1 MSTYETILVDA
12 PATSVARITLNRP
25 EKRNAISTP
34 MRTELLE
41 ALRAHDHDP
50 DIRVTVVRGAG
61 PYFSAGYDLGG
72 GPMMEGS
79 PFYSAPGDGQ
89 WARQANDTWF
99 SVWDLAKPVIAQIH
113 GYAIA
118 GATEL
123 ASACDLVYVADDAQ
137 ISYPVVRVMSPPD
150 WQYHTVLLGMRRAM
164 ELVLTGDAISGVE
177 AAAIGFA
184 NRAFPADT
192 LEASVLAVAE
202 RVAGVPSDLAQ
213 INKRSVHRAF
223 DVWGARA
230 AIRAG
235 TELQALAAHSAT
247 ATANRTGLLERMKA
261 TSAAPQEQAGHGGT
275 LPE

>member
-1 MSTYETILVDA
+1 MSYEFIAVDE
-12 PATSVARITLNRP
+12 PAEFVRRITLNRP

-34 MRTELLE
+34 LRTELLD
-41 ALRAHDHDP
+41 ALRAHDHDAAV
-50 DIRVTVVRGAG
+50 RVTIVRGAG
-61 PYFSAGYDLGG
+61 PCFSAGYDLGG
-72 GPMMEGS
+72 NLMEDA

-99 SVWDLAKPVIAQIH
+99 SIWDLAKPVIAQIH

-123 ASACDLVYVADDAQ
+123 ASACDLVYVAEDAA
-137 ISYPVVRVMSPPD
+137 ISYPVVRVASPPD

-164 ELVLTGDAISGVE
+164 ELVLTGDPINGLE
-177 AAAIGFA
+177 AARVGFA
-184 NRAFPADT
+184 NQAFPADQ
-192 LEASVLAVAE
+192 LEDEVL
-202 RVAGVPSDLAQ
+202 RIAGRIAGIPSDLTQ

-235 TELQALAAHSAT
+235 TELQALAGHTETAARVRENVLGAVKSAV
-247 ATANRTGLLERMKA
+247 ADSK
-261 TSAAPQEQAGHGGT
+261 Q
-275 LPE
+275 

>member
-1 MSTYETILVDA
+1 MTYETIAIDTPGEHLR
-12 PATSVARITLNRP
+12 RITLDRP

-34 MRTELLE
+34 MRVELLD
-41 ALRAHDHDP
+41 ALRAHDTDP
-50 DIRVTVVRGAG
+50 DVRVTIIRGAG
-61 PYFSAGYDLGG
+61 PCFSAGYDLGG
-72 GPMMEGS
+72 APLMEDA

-99 SVWDLAKPVIAQIH
+99 SIWDLAKPVIAQIH

-150 WQYHTVLLGMRRAM
+150 WQYHTVLLGLRHAM
-164 ELVLTGDAISGVE
+164 ELILTGDPVSGPE
-177 AAAIGFA
+177 AVAIGFA
-184 NRAFPADT
+184 NRSFPVDE
-192 LEASVLAVAE
+192 LEASVLAIAG

-235 TELQALAAHSAT
+235 TELQALDGHT
-247 ATANRTGLLERMKA
+247 ATAAEHREGLLERMR
-261 TSAAPQEQAGHGGT
+261 SENRS
-275 LPE
+275 

>member
-1 MSTYETILVDA
+1 MSLVEVDA
-12 PATSVARITLNRP
+12 PAPRVRRLTLNRP
-25 EKRNAISTP
+25 ERRNAISTP
-34 MRTELLE
+34 MRVELLD
-41 ALRAHDHDP
+41 ALRAHDADP
-50 DIRVTVVRGAG
+50 DVGVTIVRGAG
-61 PYFSAGYDLGG
+61 ACFSSGYDLS
-72 GPMMEGS
+72 GPLMEGS

-123 ASACDLVYVADDAQ
+123 ASACDLVYVAEDAA
-137 ISYPVVRVMSPPD
+137 ISYPVVRVASPPD
-150 WQYHTVLLGMRRAM
+150 WQYHTVLLGLRRAM
-164 ELVLTGDAISGVE
+164 ELVLTGDPISGVE

-184 NRAFPADT
+184 NRAFPADSLDAEVLT
-192 LEASVLAVAE
+192 IASRIAAI
-202 RVAGVPSDLAQ
+202 PSDLTQ

-235 TELQALAAHSAT
+235 TELQALAGHTKT
-247 ATANRTGLLERMKA
+247 AADFRANALEAVKR
-261 TSAAPQEQAGHGGT
+261 AAKET
-275 LPE
+275 R